1 MGGCVRKEKGRA
13 CVLRKVGA
21 MQSGSKA
28 ASKVKNLY
36 DTVGA
41 IHESP
46 VLPWFGG
53 RFTNR
58 PYRFAKN
65 LYCIT
70 PSCRRPPAGV
80 VSYGQGVGEE
90 QRWIAPLIGRAAHC
104 SRAFEKQ
111 ARRGAPEPPSRR
123 RSALRQ
129 GSRRGAT
136 MDCAAYRARSFSAIR
151 RAVSHTV
158 PPSALT
164 AMSAYF
170 S

>member
-21 MQSGSKA
+21 MQSGSET

-80 VSYGQGVGEE
+80 VPYGKGVGEE
-90 QRWIAPLIGRAAHC
+90 QRWIAPLIGRAQPKTTH
-104 SRAFEKQ
+104 FESSTQ
-111 ARRGAPEPPSRR
+111 ENDP
-123 RSALRQ
+123 
-129 GSRRGAT
+129 
-136 MDCAAYRARSFSAIR
+136 
-151 RAVSHTV
+151 
-158 PPSALT
+158 
-164 AMSAYF
+164 
-170 S
+170 